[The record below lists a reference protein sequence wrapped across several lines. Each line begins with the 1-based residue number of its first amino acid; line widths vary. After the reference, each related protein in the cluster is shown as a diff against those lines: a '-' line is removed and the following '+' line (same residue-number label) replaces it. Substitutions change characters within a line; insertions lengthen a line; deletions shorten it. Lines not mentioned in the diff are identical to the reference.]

1 MCKAMVAGSAEGD
14 LHHLLDDV
22 LMRQL
27 HHPLGAMWPQLHQL
41 MVQPISEAPVALAH
55 WASEVCLELLEFA
68 GEPKMATSA
77 PVHHMA
83 NVLEQ
88 TA

>member
-1 MCKAMVAGSAEGD
+1 VVAGSAEGD
-14 LHHLLDDV
+14 LHHLLDNM
-22 LMRQL
+22 LARQL
-27 HHPLGAMWPQLHQL
+27 HHPLGAPWPPLRQLA
-41 MVQPISEAPVALAH
+41 VQPVSEALVALAH
-55 WASEVCLELLEFA
+55 WAGEVCLELLEFA
-68 GEPKMATSA
+68 GQPKMAASA